1 MAGGRS
7 LSLEQGVEMSAA
19 DLWCMGSSPHCL
31 TLPFF
36 TPVSV
41 AVALEEVEEQR
52 DETLEPCVE
61 EGPDDVVSATL
72 KREASVHRR
81 EFVRR
86 WGLSQSSQHSPLA
99 PALLFRRSG
108 GLGASLGAFLQR
120 RDWEPSCQLLPPPAR
135 LGKEHLILPCIV
147 VPQPHPVVFSET
159 PSAGLVLLLE
169 PRALISRL
177 QMPRA
182 STKLIQSCARQDTY
196 PRGLQGWCPSTAQ
209 GWTPRGVRAM
219 QHPAAPCG

>member
-7 LSLEQGVEMSAA
+7 LSLEQGVEMSAV
-19 DLWCMGSSPHCL
+19 DLWCMGSFQCL
-31 TLPFF
+31 ILPFF

-81 EFVRR
+81 EFARR
-86 WGLSQSSQHSPLA
+86 WGLRQSSQCSPLV

-108 GLGASLGAFLQR
+108 DLGASLGG
-120 RDWEPSCQLLPPPAR
+120 DSCREGTGSPPVSFCHHQL
-135 LGKEHLILPCIV
+135 
-147 VPQPHPVVFSET
+147 
-159 PSAGLVLLLE
+159 
-169 PRALISRL
+169 
-177 QMPRA
+177 
-182 STKLIQSCARQDTY
+182 
-196 PRGLQGWCPSTAQ
+196 GWVKSI
-209 GWTPRGVRAM
+209 
-219 QHPAAPCG
+219 